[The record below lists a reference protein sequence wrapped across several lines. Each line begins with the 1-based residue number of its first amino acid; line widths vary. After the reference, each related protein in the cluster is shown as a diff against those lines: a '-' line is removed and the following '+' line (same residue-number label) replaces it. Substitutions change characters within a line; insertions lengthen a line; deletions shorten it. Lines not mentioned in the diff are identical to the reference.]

1 MNPAARAALLLAAC
15 ALLAAAL
22 LAGTHALTKDRIA
35 EENRRAQLAAL
46 AIVLPASLHDNDPL
60 ADEIAVRAPL
70 WLGTQ
75 TPLRAWR
82 ARRAGTPSAL
92 VLEAVAPDGYAG
104 PIRLLVGVDAQG
116 RVLGVRITEHRETP
130 GLGDWIEA
138 RKSDWIEA
146 FTGRSLADPEPGR
159 WKVKRDGGEFDQFA
173 GATVTPR
180 AVVQAVRR
188 VLDYVARHGAQLYA
202 APAGTTLDHSDAPE
216 N

>member
-1 MNPAARAALLLAAC
+1 MNPVARAALLLAAC
-15 ALLAAAL
+15 ALLAAVL
-22 LAGTHALTKDRIA
+22 LAGTHALTKERIA

-60 ADEIAVRAPL
+60 TDEIALRAPL
-70 WLGTQ
+70 WLGSTE
-75 TPLRAWR
+75 PLRAWR

-116 RVLGVRITEHRETP
+116 RILGVRITEHRETP

-146 FTGRSLADPEPGR
+146 FTHRSLADPARER
-159 WKVKRDGGEFDQFA
+159 WEVKRDGGEFDQFA

-180 AVVQAVRR
+180 AVVRTVRR
-188 VLDYVARHGAQLYA
+188 VLDYVARHGAQLHA
-202 APAGTTLDHSDAPE
+202 ASPGSTLEHPDAPE